1 MVHSDGIA
9 LQMDP
14 PPSERGADGEIT
26 CFSAVCKLVFF
37 TQGDQI
43 LNGFVLP
50 LLIGNGDGVDHIL
63 LFGWFAQLARR
74 VTRAARVLE
83 AGEPLQ
89 VGQPFQLA
97 AVPPVKGLIPGGGP
111 KGIARLGEG

>member
-1 MVHSDGIA
+1 MIHSDGIA
-9 LQMDP
+9 LQMNP

-26 CFSAVCKLVFF
+26 CFSTVCKLVFF

-43 LNGFVLP
+43 LDGFVLP
-50 LLIGNGDGVDHIL
+50 PLTGNGDGVDHIL
-63 LFGWFAQLARR
+63 LFGGFAQFARCIA
-74 VTRAARVLE
+74 RAGCVMKAR
-83 AGEPLQ
+83 EPLQ

-111 KGIARLGEG
+111 KGIG

>member
-37 TQGDQI
+37 TQGDQVP
-43 LNGFVLP
+43 NGFVLP
-50 LLIGNGDGVDHIL
+50 LLTGNGDGVDHIL
-63 LFGWFAQLARR
+63 LFGGLAQLTRRIARAGR
-74 VTRAARVLE
+74 VME
-83 AGEPLQ
+83 AVQ
-89 VGQPFQLA
+89 VGDRKS
-97 AVPPVKGLIPGGGP
+97 VV
-111 KGIARLGEG
+111 